1 MPGPPEAVAA
11 AELRQPVG
19 VEAVAAELRQ
29 AVAEE
34 AVAAAELRQAVAEE
48 AVVRQQPAVAVGTS
62 PWALHRAA
70 GIANG
75 SFRSVVPEVYLGGGS
90 AASEGPDADWACPA
104 DQAALGVEAAA

>member
-1 MPGPPEAVAA
+1 MA

-29 AVAEE
+29 PVAEE
-34 AVAAAELRQAVAEE
+34 AEEAELRQAVGVAEE

-104 DQAALGVEAAA
+104 GQAALGVEAAA